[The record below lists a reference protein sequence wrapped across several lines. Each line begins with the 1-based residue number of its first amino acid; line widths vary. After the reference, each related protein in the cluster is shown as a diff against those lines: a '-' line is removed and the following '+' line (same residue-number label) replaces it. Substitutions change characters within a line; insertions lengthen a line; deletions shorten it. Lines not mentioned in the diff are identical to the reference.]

1 MDLPKL
7 TQKLESLSA
16 RKSFE
21 PLNPVADTDVEG
33 YLKNER
39 ENAIIAVIEEI
50 NKNVSQYWIS
60 IHYHMYKVFSL
71 CPSSLGMDEGEISAH
86 GYRNGR
92 VPFKSNNNNNVFPR
106 IICRS
111 SNQLKATRSAACT
124 PSGAMRR
131 SVC

>member
-50 NKNVSQYWIS
+50 NKNVSEYWMNIYYY
-60 IHYHMYKVFSL
+60 IYMAFTFLVTLVY
-71 CPSSLGMDEGEISAH
+71 
-86 GYRNGR
+86 
-92 VPFKSNNNNNVFPR
+92 
-106 IICRS
+106 
-111 SNQLKATRSAACT
+111 KATNELA
-124 PSGAMRR
+124 R
-131 SVC
+131 SVSSVALVLVPEPFCGVG

>member
-1 MDLPKL
+1 MLGSRGVDLPKL

-50 NKNVSQYWIS
+50 NKNVSEYWIS
-60 IHYHMYKVFSL
+60 IHH
-71 CPSSLGMDEGEISAH
+71 
-86 GYRNGR
+86 
-92 VPFKSNNNNNVFPR
+92 
-106 IICRS
+106 IICTS
-111 SNQLKATRSAACT
+111 HLPVLLVDLQIS
-124 PSGAMRR
+124 
-131 SVC
+131 

>member
-1 MDLPKL
+1 MLGSRGVDLPKL

-50 NKNVSQYWIS
+50 NKNVSEYWIS
-60 IHYHMYKVFSL
+60 IHYHMYK
-71 CPSSLGMDEGEISAH
+71 
-86 GYRNGR
+86 
-92 VPFKSNNNNNVFPR
+92 PFAR
-106 IICRS
+106 ITCRS
-111 SNQLKATRSAACT
+111 SNQLNATRSAACT